1 MGELHALLAAVNG
14 GDSLNRLTDG
24 VRRRSEQ
31 LQLDCDAGHQSEKD
45 AGGDQ
50 PHGGLTAVCFA
61 RLKPASS
68 ERRSRLCDAPH
79 SRDYAE
85 RTVMRSWRSP
95 MKGPAIFCGVMLY
108 IILPFGWF
116 P

>member
-1 MGELHALLAAVNG
+1 MAMPAMSASRMPVVMSRTAVW
-14 GDSLNRLTDG
+14 
-24 VRRRSEQ
+24 
-31 LQLDCDAGHQSEKD
+31 
-45 AGGDQ
+45 
-50 PHGGLTAVCFA
+50 TAVCFA
-61 RLKPASS
+61 RRKPASS
-68 ERRSRLCDAPH
+68 ERRSRLCGALH
-79 SRDYAE
+79 NRDYAE